1 MSQSDLQEPVFAEPW
16 HAQLF
21 ATTHTLASAGHFEW
35 KDWIDY
41 FSTALKSSDGL
52 SPSDGDAA
60 YYEIWLEAFEEF
72 LIIRHLADNEGLAK
86 LKGAWTSAYLR
97 TPHGAPVELFKR

>member
-1 MSQSDLQEPVFAEPW
+1 MSQSDLQEQVFAEPW

-21 ATTHTLASAGHFEW
+21 AATHTLALAGHFEW
-35 KDWIDY
+35 KEWANH

-60 YYEIWLEAFEEF
+60 YYEIWLEAFEQF
-72 LIIRHLADNEGLAK
+72 LVIRHLTDNKELAK
-86 LKGAWTSAYLR
+86 LKGDWTDAFLR
-97 TPHGAPVELFKR
+97 TPHGEPVELVKR

>member
-1 MSQSDLQEPVFAEPW
+1 MSQSNFQEQVFAEPW

-35 KDWIDY
+35 KDWTNH
-41 FSTALKSSDGL
+41 FSAALKS
-52 SPSDGDAA
+52 SDGDAA

-97 TPHGAPVELFKR
+97 TPHGAPVELIKR